1 MALASRDAAGA
12 SGRVSSRA
20 GACYLRTVFES
31 INNKKKKAGA
41 KPALSILGD

>member
-1 MALASRDAAGA
+1 MLRARPAA
-12 SGRVSSRA
+12 SRA
-20 GACYLRTVFES
+20 GACCLRTVFES